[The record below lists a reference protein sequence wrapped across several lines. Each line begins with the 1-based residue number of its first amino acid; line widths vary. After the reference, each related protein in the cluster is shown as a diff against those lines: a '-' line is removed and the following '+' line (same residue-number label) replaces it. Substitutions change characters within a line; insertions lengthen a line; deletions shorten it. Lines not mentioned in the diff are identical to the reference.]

1 MPKTIAPVA
10 TPPKMT
16 YFSAASEAFR
26 SPLA

>member
-1 MPKTIAPVA
+1 MPKIMAPVA

-16 YFSAASEAFR
+16 YFSAASAAFR